1 MRRGLTIL
9 AAAACVFGGA
19 VATAGANENLE
30 SVFQDDDLL
39 LHQPPEKVD
48 KAMAELKAIG
58 VDRIRVSAIWAE
70 RAPLR
75 EPSDPTD
82 PDSYNDA
89 RLHPLDTTIV
99 SAARHGILVLL
110 NVRGGAPE
118 WAQPRRPAGLRD
130 ENAYKPN
137 RRKFM
142 QYTEMLG
149 RRYSGN
155 YTNDLDVELPR
166 VTAWSIWNEPNWPS
180 LLQPQSTRS
189 GKPFSPHLYRELFR
203 AASRG
208 LRNTGHGNDIIL
220 LGETAPLGV
229 SEPGS
234 LRSMK
239 AALFYRTLFCL
250 DAKLK
255 PEPGCG
261 DFDKRGPLLADGV
274 AHHPYPVLAPPEF
287 RSPDKGYI
295 RLGDGNRLF
304 RILDAAERHGRLP
317 GTLPVWYTEFGYQT
331 KPPDPYRGISLSK
344 QAAWNMRA
352 ERFAFRQPR
361 VLALTQFL
369 LNDSGPR
376 TQYAPSHKNYWSN
389 YQTGL
394 RYFEGG
400 RKPSYFAYRLPFLR
414 LSQRRFWGMV
424 RPAPNGITQVIRV
437 ERRRGGSWD
446 PVGTR
451 TVTNAKG
458 FFTLKLPFAGR
469 GEYRFVWNEMASRP
483 AVPTPR

>member
-1 MRRGLTIL
+1 MRRGLIIV
-9 AAAACVFGGA
+9 AAAVCMLAGGA
-19 VATAGANENLE
+19 SSATANEQLE

-39 LHQPPEKVD
+39 IHQPPEKVD
-48 KAMAELKAIG
+48 ASMAQLKALG
-58 VDRIRVSAIWAE
+58 VDRIRVSAIWRE
-70 RAPLR
+70 RAPLL

-82 PDSYNDA
+82 PDSYDDA
-89 RLHPLDTTIV
+89 RLQPLDTTIR
-99 SAARHGILVLL
+99 SAARHGVLVLL
-110 NVRGGAPE
+110 NVRGGVPE
-118 WAQPRRPAGLRD
+118 WAQPRRPAGLREED
-130 ENAYKPN
+130 AYKPN
-137 RRKFM
+137 RRKFQ

-149 RRYSGN
+149 RRYSGT
-155 YTNDLDVELPR
+155 YTTKSDVELPR

-180 LLQPQSTRS
+180 LLQPQSTES

-208 LRNTGHGNDIIL
+208 LRATGHGDDIIL

-250 DAKLK
+250 TEDLK

-261 DFDKRGPLLADGV
+261 DFDERGPLLADGV

-295 RLGDGNRLF
+295 RLGDSERLF
-304 RILDAAERHGRLP
+304 RILDAAERYGRLP
-317 GTLPVWYTEFGYQT
+317 GTLPVWYTEYGYQT
-331 KPPDPYRGISLSK
+331 KPPDPYRGISLNK
-344 QAAWNMRA
+344 QAAWNVRA
-352 ERFAFRQPR
+352 ERLAFSEKR
-361 VLALTQFL
+361 VVALTQFL

-376 TQYAPSHKNYWSN
+376 TQYAASHPNYWSN

-400 RKPSYFAYRLPFLR
+400 RKPAFYSYRLPFLR
-414 LSQRRFWGMV
+414 LSQRKFWGMV
-424 RPAPNGITQVIRV
+424 RPAPNGIAQVIRIE
-437 ERRRGGSWD
+437 ERRSGAWES
-446 PVGTR
+446 VGTR

-458 FFTLKLPFAGR
+458 YFTLDVPFAGR
-469 GEYRFVWNEMASRP
+469 GKYRFVWNELASRP
-483 AVPTPR
+483 AVPAPR